1 MAKKKPI
8 KKGSPKG
15 SGKMRKILWA
25 LLGLLLLSGA
35 CSVYWVWKTLY
46 RNNLTLI
53 KGEPNFLYI
62 PTGTQFESVLN
73 IMRQR
78 KLLISEAGFVWTARQ
93 KRYDHRVKA
102 GRYRLRPGMSN
113 AELVNLLR
121 SGRQEPVRLTLVNL
135 HSPRAL
141 AQKVG
146 KFLEADSTALLNL
159 MQNDHALAEIGFNS
173 DNVLS
178 VVLPNT
184 YEFYWN
190 TDARQFFNRMFEE
203 YRSFWNETRT
213 REARKLGL
221 SKVEVSILASIVERE
236 TQYKPE
242 RPTIARVYMNRLKK
256 GMRLQADPTVVFAVG
271 DFSINRVRS
280 KHLEVE
286 SPYNTYKIT
295 GLPPGPICLPSV
307 NAIEAVLKAPSA
319 PYLFFC
325 AKEDFSGTH
334 RFAVTESEHLANAR
348 KFQKAMNARGIR

>member
-1 MAKKKPI
+1 
-8 KKGSPKG
+8 
-15 SGKMRKILWA
+15 MRKILWSLLA
-25 LLGLLLLSGA
+25 LSLLLGGA
-35 CSVYWVWKTLY
+35 SVFWVWQTLY

-53 KGEPNFLYI
+53 KGEPSFLYI
-62 PTGTQFESVLN
+62 PTGTQFDGVLN

-78 KLLISEAGFVWTARQ
+78 KLLISEAGFVWTAKQ
-93 KRYDHRVKA
+93 KRYDHLVKP

-113 AELVNLLR
+113 AELVNILR
-121 SGRQEPVRLTLVNL
+121 AGLQEPVRLTLVNL
-135 HSPRAL
+135 HSPRVL

-146 KFLEADSTALLNL
+146 QFLEADSTALLKI

-190 TDARQFFNRMFEE
+190 TDARQFFARMLKE
-203 YRSFWNETRT
+203 YKAFWTSE
-213 REARKLGL
+213 RKAKAQKQKL
-221 SKVEVSILASIVERE
+221 STVEVSILASIVERE

-286 SPYNTYKIT
+286 SPYNTYKIE
-295 GLPPGPICLPSV
+295 GLPPGPICLPSI
-307 NAIEAVLKAPSA
+307 NSIEAVLDAPSV